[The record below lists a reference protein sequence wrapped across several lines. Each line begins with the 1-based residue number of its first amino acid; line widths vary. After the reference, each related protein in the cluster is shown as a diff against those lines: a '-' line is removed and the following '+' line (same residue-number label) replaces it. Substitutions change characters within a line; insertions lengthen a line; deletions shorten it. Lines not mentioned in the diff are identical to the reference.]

1 MTGDQN
7 GGVPPQ
13 PPRPSFGGNL
23 RAALKVT
30 GLSRTAKLILVCI
43 AAHANEDGENSRTS
57 YATMAVAGECS
68 RRYAMLI
75 CEQLRHD
82 GLITLTCPGRRGRGL
97 DAPNTFALNVE
108 KLLERQHS
116 RGDLQSS
123 PQTKSRGDLQSSPQ
137 RKLRGDLQ
145 SSPLEIR
152 GDLQSSPLQICNSD
166 LQSSPLKFRGDLQSS
181 PDPREEIQIQD
192 LDPPTVLGNQD
203 QGSSTVGPPA
213 APSPTN
219 GKSESPPPV
228 AVTVRL
234 ATPLPFQRGESPPN
248 ARSKHPVF
256 KGQRFVVFDWQLDD
270 LMRLLGAH
278 ADDFGLDAWFYELD
292 ARALQSG
299 AVIPQ
304 RDKGVWLQE
313 QTLAEAQRRGLPV
326 MVTTTKQ
333 TLTQRMAALVAS
345 SRGVVQ

>member
-1 MTGDQN
+1 MSAKVYNLALFVSPNRFSRVEGWNCGCCPPSRTHSQGVALPAHTEPASGWTSARCVAHEDQHAGRCRPLPRKPLRRHDGVVMTGDQN

-123 PQTKSRGDLQSSPQ
+123 PQTKSRG
-137 RKLRGDLQ
+137 
-145 SSPLEIR
+145 
-152 GDLQSSPLQICNSD
+152 
-166 LQSSPLKFRGDLQSS
+166 
-181 PDPREEIQIQD
+181 
-192 LDPPTVLGNQD
+192 
-203 QGSSTVGPPA
+203 
-213 APSPTN
+213 
-219 GKSESPPPV
+219 
-228 AVTVRL
+228 
-234 ATPLPFQRGESPPN
+234 
-248 ARSKHPVF
+248 
-256 KGQRFVVFDWQLDD
+256 
-270 LMRLLGAH
+270 
-278 ADDFGLDAWFYELD
+278 
-292 ARALQSG
+292 
-299 AVIPQ
+299 
-304 RDKGVWLQE
+304 
-313 QTLAEAQRRGLPV
+313 
-326 MVTTTKQ
+326 
-333 TLTQRMAALVAS
+333 
-345 SRGVVQ
+345 